1 MPYLMVN
8 LDDLG
13 DCQRGLQ
20 QLRGRLR
27 RHGVEPAGE
36 GPGPNAKQ
44 NQNPNQCNDAAKQ
57 GPAGLPLKQKLNRI
71 SQRGVWRFIS
81 GIAMLDNTPR
91 SLAELDEA
99 LKLQPNKMRSTK
111 AIFAKLE
118 QRFELRFLKP
128 AEDGGADDAGNPR
141 YIMPPRIRKHVRE
154 MVG

>member
-1 MPYLMVN
+1 MVN

-27 RHGVEPAGE
+27 RAGVEPNPDHGARGDGPAGKGGE
-36 GPGPNAKQ
+36 ANKNADQ
-44 NQNPNQCNDAAKQ
+44 Q

-81 GIAMLDNTPR
+81 GIALLDNTPR

-99 LKLQPNKMRSTK
+99 MNLQPNKMRSTK

-118 QRFELRFLKP
+118 QRFELQFLKP